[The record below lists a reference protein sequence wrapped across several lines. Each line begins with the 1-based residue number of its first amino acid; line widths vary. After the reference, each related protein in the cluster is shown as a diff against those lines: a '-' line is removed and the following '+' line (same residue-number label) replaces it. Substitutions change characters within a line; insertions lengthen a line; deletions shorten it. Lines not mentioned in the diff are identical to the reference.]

1 MVMMAHCAVGGLLA
15 LGKRAPLLMH
25 STNTMHCI
33 MHWII
38 TGSMHAALDFIER
51 KLFLQNLIKEQ
62 CAINV
67 KFTPQR
73 PICSELFWIRVRS
86 KHALLVVVVVM
97 ILLFLVVVVLVL
109 VVSVVVLVVGQ
120 PNPIPA
126 AASSPTLL
134 SRHCSRPT
142 IIIIITNMTTTT
154 IIVSKSAVVLLN
166 EVEISTWLWFVRVVT
181 VFSSP
186 ADASCNF
193 KPGIYQCKPIP
204 PQSQR

>member
-1 MVMMAHCAVGGLLA
+1 ML
-15 LGKRAPLLMH
+15 
-25 STNTMHCI
+25 
-33 MHWII
+33 HWI
-38 TGSMHAALDFIER
+38 
-51 KLFLQNLIKEQ
+51 LFKENVIFAKSHQRTMQ
-62 CAINV
+62 CSAINV

-86 KHALLVVVVVM
+86 KHAWLVVVVVM
-97 ILLFLVVVVLVL
+97 ILLFLVVVVLEL

-142 IIIIITNMTTTT
+142 IIINITNMTTTT
-154 IIVSKSAVVLLN
+154 IILSKSTVVLLN
-166 EVEISTWLWFVRVVT
+166 KVEISTWLWFVRVVT

-186 ADASCNF
+186 ADASSNF
-193 KPGIYQCKPIP
+193 KPGIDQCKPIP
-204 PQSQR
+204 PSKSEIMSLWCNLHIPGCLLGLHLFWGIDDKY

>member
-1 MVMMAHCAVGGLLA
+1 MQ
-15 LGKRAPLLMH
+15 
-25 STNTMHCI
+25 
-33 MHWII
+33 HWILLKENI
-38 TGSMHAALDFIER
+38 IFAKPYQRTMQCSAL
-51 KLFLQNLIKEQ
+51 
-62 CAINV
+62 NV

-86 KHALLVVVVVM
+86 KHAWLVVVVVM
-97 ILLFLVVVVLVL
+97 ILLFLVL

-134 SRHCSRPT
+134 SRHCSRPA
-142 IIIIITNMTTTT
+142 IIIIITNMTTNT
-154 IIVSKSAVVLLN
+154 IIVSKSAAVLLN

-204 PQSQR
+204 PSKSEIMSLWCWLHIPGCLPGLHLFWGIDDKY

>member
-1 MVMMAHCAVGGLLA
+1 ML
-15 LGKRAPLLMH
+15 
-25 STNTMHCI
+25 
-33 MHWII
+33 HWI
-38 TGSMHAALDFIER
+38 
-51 KLFLQNLIKEQ
+51 LFKENVIFAKSHQRTMQ
-62 CAINV
+62 CSAINV

-86 KHALLVVVVVM
+86 KHAWLVVVVVM
-97 ILLFLVVVVLVL
+97 ILLFLVL

-134 SRHCSRPT
+134 SRHCSRPA
-142 IIIIITNMTTTT
+142 IIIIITNMTTNT
-154 IIVSKSAVVLLN
+154 IIVSKSAAVLLN

-181 VFSSP
+181 VFSLNPRLLLMLLVILSREFIN
-186 ADASCNF
+186 AS
-193 KPGIYQCKPIP
+193 QSL

>member
-1 MVMMAHCAVGGLLA
+1 ML
-15 LGKRAPLLMH
+15 
-25 STNTMHCI
+25 
-33 MHWII
+33 HWI
-38 TGSMHAALDFIER
+38 
-51 KLFLQNLIKEQ
+51 LFKENVIFAKSHQRTMQ
-62 CAINV
+62 CSAINV

-86 KHALLVVVVVM
+86 KHALLVVVVM
-97 ILLFLVVVVLVL
+97 ILLFLVL

-154 IIVSKSAVVLLN
+154 IILSKSTVVLLN
-166 EVEISTWLWFVRVVT
+166 KVEISTWLWFVRVVT

-193 KPGIYQCKPIP
+193 KPGVYQCKPTPPSKSEMMSLWCLHIP
-204 PQSQR
+204 DCLLGLHLFWGIDDKY